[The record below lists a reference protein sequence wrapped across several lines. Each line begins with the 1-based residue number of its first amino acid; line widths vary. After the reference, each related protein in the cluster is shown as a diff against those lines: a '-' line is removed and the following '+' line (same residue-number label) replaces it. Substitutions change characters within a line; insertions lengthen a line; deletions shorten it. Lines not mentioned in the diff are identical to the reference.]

1 MFAVWDYKWEPPEL
15 QFEVLLMGL
24 TTQPGTL
31 SQLGLPT
38 ALRDFPALWNVNTCV
53 SILVNSPLTEMAFH
67 GVFSDKENKELL

>member
-31 SQLGLPT
+31 SQLGLPN
-38 ALRDFPALWNVNTCV
+38 ALREFPALWNVNTWV